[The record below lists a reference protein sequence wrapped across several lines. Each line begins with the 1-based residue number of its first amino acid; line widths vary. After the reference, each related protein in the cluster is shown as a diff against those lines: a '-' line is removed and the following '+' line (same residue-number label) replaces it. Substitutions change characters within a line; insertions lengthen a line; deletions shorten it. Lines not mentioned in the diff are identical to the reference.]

1 VNSWNPHDV
10 LMQLYGAALAAAD
23 PLKVIPPHLPAR
35 PKGRTIVVGVGKA
48 AAEMALAIENNWE
61 GPLSGVVAVPE
72 GATRPLTKINTLI
85 GNHPIPD
92 VNSVKGAEALLEAV
106 TDLTADDLVIA
117 LISGGGSALCAKPA
131 SGLSLEEKQAITRD
145 LLLRGA
151 SISEINTVRRH
162 LSSIKGGR
170 LAAEAYPAKLITLL
184 ISDIPGDEPSLIAS
198 GPTLPDQTT
207 CSDAL
212 TVLHRYKIT
221 ISSLV
226 LNALSDGRWESI
238 KANDKRLNGNKHI
251 IVASAWDGMQA
262 ASVCASSLG
271 LESHILSDAM
281 EGEARDLAK
290 SHAAI
295 ALSVARRNVPFKT
308 PCVLISGGEATVTV
322 RGKGRGGRN
331 TEFILA
337 AALALKDQPGSDR
350 IYAISAGTDGLDGS
364 ARAAGAWM
372 NSQTL
377 NLGSLNGLSAMQS
390 LDSNDSATFLE
401 AAKCL
406 VHTGSTYTNI
416 NDFRA
421 FLIV

>member
-48 AAEMALAIENNWE
+48 AAEMALAAENNWE
-61 GPLSGVVAVPE
+61 GPLSGVVVVPE
-72 GATRPLTKINTLI
+72 GATRSLRKINLLI

-92 VNSVKGAEALLEAV
+92 ANSVKGAEALLEAV

-117 LISGGGSALCAKPA
+117 LISGGGSALCAMPA

-207 CSDAL
+207 SSDAL
-212 TVLHRYKIT
+212 TVLQRYKIT

-290 SHAAI
+290 AHAAI

-406 VHTGSTYTNI
+406 VHTGPTYTNI